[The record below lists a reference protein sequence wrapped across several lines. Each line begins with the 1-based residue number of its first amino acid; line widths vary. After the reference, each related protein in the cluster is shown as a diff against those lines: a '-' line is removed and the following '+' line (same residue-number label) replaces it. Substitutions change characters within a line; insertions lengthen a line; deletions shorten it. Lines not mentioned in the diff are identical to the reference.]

1 MVGPSLSD
9 TESRIASMRL
19 KIGFVLL
26 VAVSA
31 GFVAL
36 ASGATLPQV
45 GIAFVGGSVLG
56 IALTVFLTYWSR
68 EFVGVNRRR

>member
-9 TESRIASMRL
+9 DESRIASMRL

-26 VAVSA
+26 VGVSA

-36 ASGATLPQV
+36 AADATLQQV
-45 GIAFVGGSVLG
+45 GYAFVGGTAVG
-56 IALTVFLTYWSR
+56 IALMAFLTYWGR
-68 EFVGVNRRR
+68 EFVSVNRR